1 MATIAEQL
9 VQLNDAKLNIKAAIE
24 AKGVS
29 DVGLDI
35 TVYGNKIEEIP
46 QVVSESK
53 IVVSLEGNSNYMN
66 QKIGTSVDASNL
78 VLGSNV
84 TSLQGYFGWDYSKNF
99 EYRPL
104 QSVDLTAWNLG
115 EREDYMNFNS
125 LFQDQTNLSEIKGFA
140 FPKGRCSL
148 EVAFRGSGIIDTE
161 FLKDL
166 DSSRISSGW
175 GMFSTCKSLESIDLN
190 WTTCDF
196 GIHGFADQCPNL
208 TTVNLPNWNF
218 NRNAGWWEDPSLAP
232 VYALR
237 PFKECPKLA
246 NVTLNWGFFNR
257 VMGSVFSGKGTCR
270 NTDFS
275 GIAWKPGT
283 DLESWL
289 HDLYNTVDG
298 GHLPAGNSRLYL
310 DASQIEN
317 LQNTTSA
324 VDSSKNCYETIT
336 SFGWDIIDVA
346 NTPD

>member
-53 IVVSLEGNSNYMN
+53 IVVSPEGNSNYMN

-84 TSLQGYFGWDYSKNF
+84 TNLQGYFSCDFSKNF
-99 EYRPL
+99 QNPPIECI
-104 QSVDLTAWNLG
+104 DLTAWNLG
-115 EREDYMNFNS
+115 EREDYMNFS
-125 LFQDQTNLSEIKGFA
+125 TLFQGLAHLSEIKGFD
-140 FPKGRCSL
+140 FPKGRCNVDVLLAS
-148 EVAFRGSGIIDTE
+148 SGISNTE

-175 GMFSTCKSLESIDLN
+175 GMFSGCKSLESIDLN

-196 GIHGFADQCPNL
+196 SIHSFANNCPNL

-237 PFKECPKLA
+237 PFKECTKLA

-283 DLESWL
+283 DLEGWL
-289 HDLYNTVDG
+289 HDLYTIMDG
-298 GHLPAGNSRLYL
+298 GNPPAGRSRLYL

-324 VDSSKNCYETIT
+324 VDSSKTCYETIT